1 MPLTFD
7 LFAPDTLADPYP
19 LYRAV
24 RNESAVWRGP
34 QGQWLLT
41 RYADVVAALH
51 DPLLSAGSIDLAR
64 ANSFPEPL
72 RAAVLAMMRPLQTF
86 MVAQDPPEHTRL
98 RGLVNKALTPHA
110 VEVMRPTIHARVDA
124 LLDGVLARADPA
136 TGTGRCD
143 IINDVAFRLPVTIVG
158 LLLGLPDADHDRFRE
173 WAFDLSVLWGPTN
186 LPDVEER
193 VRRCEASVA
202 ALVSYF
208 QHLIAQ
214 RRAAPG
220 EDLISGMLAAA
231 AHGTRLTDEE
241 LMWNCVLMLLAG
253 HETVTDLI
261 GNGLLALIR
270 FPEQW
275 HKLRSDPALV
285 PDAVEELLR
294 YDPPFQF
301 MQRTARED
309 LEIAG
314 TRIAQGERLWLM
326 LGAANRDPDVFPEP
340 DQLDVTRTHTHQ
352 IAFGQG
358 IHFCPGAPLA
368 RIEGQI
374 AFGALIRRFAE
385 FGLATE
391 RLVWLPK
398 LPNRG
403 LKELPV
409 TFEICRE

>member
-7 LFAPDTLADPYP
+7 LFAPEVLADPYP

-24 RNESAVWRGP
+24 RAEAAVWRGP

-41 RYADVVAALH
+41 RYGDVVAALH
-51 DPLLSAGSIDLAR
+51 DPRLSSATLGDLGR
-64 ANSFPEPL
+64 ANDFPEPL
-72 RAAVLAMMRPLQTF
+72 QAAVRAMMRPLQTF
-86 MVAQDPPEHTRL
+86 MVSQDPPEHTRL

-110 VEVMRPTIHARVDA
+110 VQAMLPMIQARVDT
-124 LLDGVLARADPA
+124 LVDVVVARTDPA

-143 IINDVAFRLPVTIVG
+143 IISDFAFRLPVTIVG
-158 LLLGLPDADHDRFRE
+158 VLLGLPEADHDRFRE

-186 LPDVEER
+186 VPDVEER

-202 ALVSYF
+202 ALAALF
-208 QHLIAQ
+208 ERIIGE

-220 EDLISGMLAAA
+220 SDLISGMIAAA
-231 AHGTRLTDEE
+231 AHGIRLTDEE
-241 LMWNCVLMLLAG
+241 LIWNCVLMLLAG

-261 GNGLLALIR
+261 GNGLLALMR

-275 HKLRSDPALV
+275 RKLRSNPALV
-285 PDAVEELLR
+285 PDAVDELLR
-294 YDPPFQF
+294 YDAPFQF
-301 MQRTARED
+301 MQRAARED

-314 TRIAQGERLWLM
+314 TKIAAGERLWLM
-326 LGAANRDPDVFPEP
+326 LGAANRDPDVFPDP
-340 DQLDVTRTHTHQ
+340 DRLDVTRTHSHQ

-374 AFGALIRRFAE
+374 AFTALVRRFAE
-385 FGLATE
+385 LRLATD

-403 LKELPV
+403 LQALPV
-409 TFEICRE
+409 SFQV